1 MFKNATL
8 YRIAPDW
15 VAGFDQVE
23 QALSTQVFV
32 ECGASQEKSTGWVP
46 PRGEQHG
53 ALLEVIGGQW
63 IARLMIET
71 RTVPGDA
78 ITRETDAQIKVL
90 EQTRGRKPGKRETRE
105 IKSDV
110 RLALL
115 PHAFSRQAAVWVWID
130 PQARLLVID
139 TASQSIAD
147 QLVTELVKVIDG
159 LAVALIDT
167 KVSPMAAMTTW
178 LVTQEPPS
186 GFSVDRECELKAA
199 DESKAVV
206 RYSRSP
212 LDTDDVREQ
221 VESGKLP
228 TQLALTWNSRL
239 SFVLTDKLTIKKV
252 QFLDVV
258 FEQGTQLGEDSGFDC
273 DVSIA
278 TSEMGKMIADLVC
291 ALGGKV

>member
-110 RLALL
+110 H
-115 PHAFSRQAAVWVWID
+115 PSID
-130 PQARLLVID
+130 
-139 TASQSIAD
+139 S
-147 QLVTELVKVIDG
+147 
-159 LAVALIDT
+159 
-167 KVSPMAAMTTW
+167 
-178 LVTQEPPS
+178 
-186 GFSVDRECELKAA
+186 C
-199 DESKAVV
+199 
-206 RYSRSP
+206 
-212 LDTDDVREQ
+212 
-221 VESGKLP
+221 
-228 TQLALTWNSRL
+228 
-239 SFVLTDKLTIKKV
+239 
-252 QFLDVV
+252 
-258 FEQGTQLGEDSGFDC
+258 
-273 DVSIA
+273 
-278 TSEMGKMIADLVC
+278 
-291 ALGGKV
+291 